1 MKRKPMQGLLAA
13 ALLVTSLWTGTPAFA
28 NSIGQEIKID
38 VSQPEVSKD
47 GFDISK
53 EYAIWKIAGEQKL
66 TLYNLSKQAE
76 TKIGDKNSDK
86 KNPRVDGKYAVWID
100 SRHGGA
106 DVYLYDIAKD
116 EEIRLTSGKA
126 AAADLE
132 ISGKKVVWSDK
143 SDAGTDIYMYDIATG
158 DTTRVSTSG
167 KASDPT
173 VSDSYV
179 AWEDSR
185 DGNPDIYYYDI
196 DKQKEELAAGGKA
209 HQIEPSL
216 FSDKIAYVNGQQ
228 VYVYTIGTGR
238 NKQLTDTSTSKSG
251 VHIYKDTIV
260 YLDDDDLAYRDA
272 SKSSGKEIASSVFE
286 SVRPRI
292 FEDYVMYAKRDN
304 DKKLRL
310 HIYDLDE
317 RADIGL
323 GATSGEPSQP
333 DGSDRYV
340 VYVTESKKANSVVL
354 FDTEKGTSKV
364 ISKSSA
370 DPIRPVVSG
379 KYVVWYDQ
387 REDALVAY
395 DIRKG
400 TEKQI
405 TNEDDDQ
412 QPSEKLYEVDGSKLL
427 WVNVDRRADLIIT
440 DLATGKEEEIASLK
454 TEPLSVD
461 IYGNYAAWVEETG
474 SKKADIYLYDI
485 EERDETVIRKN
496 VEVQSAQ
503 IGDDFVVWSENSGG
517 AKNGWDL
524 YYYRIDR
531 QRTEL
536 LIRYSERDQK
546 NPQASRNMI
555 LFEDN
560 RLSSKEKD
568 FYYELYDVEDRSY
581 SDVEWDDKAEISS
594 PRIGGNRIVWI
605 DERDGKPVVYTMAF
619 ASPRDDDA
627 VEEPGTDPK
636 PDPEPGDYREY
647 KLVDLML
654 DGTLAEK
661 MNSTDFTKIVFV
673 FFQGTEDEI
682 TMPLIEAFND
692 SKRMVDLFNQ
702 AGLTTIDIR
711 FYK

>member
-28 NSIGQEIKID
+28 SSIGQEIKID
-38 VSQPEVSKD
+38 VSQPEISRD

-53 EYAIWKIAGEQKL
+53 EYAVWKVEGEQTL
-66 TLYNLSKQAE
+66 TLYNLSKQTE
-76 TKIGDKNSDK
+76 TKIGNKNSEK
-86 KNPRVDGKYAVWID
+86 KKPRVDGKYAVWID

-106 DVYLYDIAKD
+106 DVYLYDIAND
-116 EEIRLTSGKA
+116 EEIRLTSGNA
-126 AAADLE
+126 SATDLE
-132 ISGKKVVWSDK
+132 ISGKKVVWSGK
-143 SDAGTDIYMYDIATG
+143 SDAGTDIFMYDIATG

-185 DGNPDIYYYDI
+185 AGNPDIYYYDI
-196 DKQKEELAAGGKA
+196 GKQKEEVAVEGKA
-209 HQIEPSL
+209 QQTDPSL
-216 FSDKIAYVNGQQ
+216 YSDKIAYLHGQQ

-238 NKQLTDTSTSKSG
+238 NKQLTNTTSSKSG
-251 VHIYKDTIV
+251 VHIYKDTV
-260 YLDDDDLAYRDA
+260 LYLDDDDLAYQEVG
-272 SKSSGKEIASSVFE
+272 KSSGKEIATSVFE
-286 SVRPRI
+286 PLAPRI
-292 FEDYVMYAKRDN
+292 YEDYAMYAKRDN
-304 DKKLRL
+304 NKKLRL

-317 RADIGL
+317 KEEITL

-340 VYVTESKKANSVVL
+340 VYLTESKKKTSVVL
-354 FDTEKGTSKV
+354 YDTEKGTSKI
-364 ISKSSA
+364 ISKSNA
-370 DPIRPVVSG
+370 DPVRPVVSG
-379 KYVVWYDQ
+379 KYVVWYDK
-387 REDALVAY
+387 REDALIAY

-412 QPSEKLYEVDGSKLL
+412 LPSETLYEVDGTKLL
-427 WVNVDRRADLIIT
+427 WVNLDRRANLMIT
-440 DLATGKEEEIASLK
+440 DLATGKEVEVTSLK
-454 TEPLSVD
+454 NEPLSVD
-461 IYGNYAAWVEETG
+461 IYGNYVVWVEESG
-474 SKKADIYLYDI
+474 KKTANIYLYDI
-485 EERDETVIRKN
+485 EEQDDLLIRKN

-524 YYYRIDR
+524 YYYRIER

-536 LIRYSERDQK
+536 LLRYSEGDQK

-555 LFEDN
+555 IFEDN

-581 SDVEWDDKAEISS
+581 SDIEFDDDAEISS

-605 DERDGKPVVYTMAF
+605 DERDGGPVVYTMAF
-619 ASPRDDDA
+619 ASPRNDDA
-627 VEEPGTDPK
+627 VEDPEPK
-636 PDPEPGDYREY
+636 PEPEPEPGDYKEY
-647 KLVDLML
+647 RLIDLMI
-654 DGTLAEK
+654 DGTLGEK
-661 MNSTDFTKIVFV
+661 LESAGFSKIVFV
-673 FFQGTEDEI
+673 FFQGTKDEV
-682 TMPLIEAFND
+682 TLSLKDGLMD
-692 SKRMVDLFNQ
+692 SDRMADLFEK
-702 AGLTTIDIR
+702 AGVRGIDVRI
-711 FYK
+711 YK